1 MNKKLKLVLAPVPGE
16 ANPKTRMTVQYE
28 TVKRI
33 AMDLATQFPESP
45 ELTAVGQRLEEL
57 LR

>member
-1 MNKKLKLVLAPVPGE
+1 MNKRLCTILSTVPGE
-16 ANPKTRMTVQYE
+16 SNPKTRITVQYE

-33 AMDLATQFPESP
+33 AMDLATQFPENP
-45 ELTAVGQRLEEL
+45 DLTAVGRRLEEL